1 MTVRSGV
8 GRPSS
13 VFRATERYLHDS
25 KVIGENVRRV
35 RHSKGL
41 TLEQAAS
48 RMEGDFRHFQRIE
61 AGKVNLTLATMLRVA
76 EALNVPLTQLFV
88 DVGAASEPAIH
99 EDGEPAEISFPTE
112 TRTESARLIGRERHE
127 QHSSEVL
134 RRVGRQVAALRQQR
148 GLSSTALA
156 RLAGVTVSA
165 LRQIELGQDAD
176 LTVRQLIHL
185 SQALDVPE
193 ESLLTQCPEETSDPR

>member
-1 MTVRSGV
+1 MTVRSGT

-13 VFRATERYLHDS
+13 VFRATERYLHDA
-25 KVIGENVRRV
+25 KAIGENVRRV

-76 EALNVPLTQLFV
+76 EALSVPLTQLFR
-88 DVGAASEPAIH
+88 DVGVAPTEPATS
-99 EDGEPAEISFPTE
+99 ETE
-112 TRTESARLIGRERHE
+112 TPSETDPPFASTAESARLLVQVQQDELSRDL
-127 QHSSEVL
+127 L
-134 RRVGRQVAALRQQR
+134 RRIGQQVASLRHQR

-156 RLAGVTVSA
+156 RLAGISMLLLQEVE
-165 LRQIELGQDAD
+165 RGQYAD
-176 LTVRQLIHL
+176 LTVHQLVQL
-185 SQALDVPE
+185 SHALGVSE
-193 ESLLTQCPEETSDPR
+193 ESLVARIPEEPTP